1 MRACAAAVPRVYAAR
16 QGRPPPEPHASGVAI
31 AQWHTPASQCW
42 PGAQA
47 LPHAP
52 QLFASLRSSVQNA
65 PAPLPHASGVDG
77 AQPHLPSLHCCPGAH
92 AWSHA
97 PQ

>member
-1 MRACAAAVPRVYAAR
+1 MTFAQYAPAPLPQAV
-16 QGRPPPEPHASGVAI
+16 GRGVGQ
-31 AQWHTPASQCW
+31 AQSPATHCC
-42 PGAQA
+42 PDGQA
-47 LPHAP
+47 LPQPP
-52 QLFASLRSSVQNA
+52 QLLASVVASVQKA
-65 PAPLPHASGVDG
+65 LAPLPHASGVDG